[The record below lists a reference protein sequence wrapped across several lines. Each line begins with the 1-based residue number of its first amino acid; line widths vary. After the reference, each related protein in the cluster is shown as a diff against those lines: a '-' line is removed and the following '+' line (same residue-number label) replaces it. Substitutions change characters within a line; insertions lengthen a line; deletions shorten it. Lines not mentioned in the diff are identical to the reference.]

1 MDRSSEIWSSEM
13 DLDVDDDSELL
24 PARRVRD
31 DLRPLDMSVAASSCA
46 I

>member
-1 MDRSSEIWSSEM
+1 M
-13 DLDVDDDSELL
+13 DLDVDDDDSELL